1 VRKCIDIIVVL
12 LARRGADCT
21 VDERLSS
28 REETRSALL
37 DRHYFRVEA
46 GGDLVDMV
54 VGGNFN
60 VTLELVL
67 LFDLDE
73 ECLGSSLSAWRSLGQ
88 DW

>member
-1 VRKCIDIIVVL
+1 MCKCIDIIVVL
-12 LARRGADCT
+12 LARRGADCA

-28 REETRSALL
+28 REEPRSALL
-37 DRHYFRVEA
+37 DRHCFGVEA
-46 GGDLVDMV
+46 GGDLMGMG

-73 ECLGSSLSAWRSLGQ
+73 E
-88 DW
+88 